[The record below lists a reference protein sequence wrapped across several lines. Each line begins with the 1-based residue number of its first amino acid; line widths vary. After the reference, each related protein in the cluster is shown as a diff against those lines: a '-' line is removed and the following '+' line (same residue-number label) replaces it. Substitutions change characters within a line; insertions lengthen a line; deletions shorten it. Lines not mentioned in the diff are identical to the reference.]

1 MKPFFSILI
10 PVFNQVGLMDR
21 CIASIT
27 GQTFGEF
34 EVILVDDGSTDA
46 SYDMC
51 MEFCKKDDRFR
62 ILQHPKNASLL
73 AARLTGMKDAKG
85 GYILFVDSDDYL
97 EKDSLELLHKSLT
110 EKPVDILRFGYI
122 KEFMDIVKKGF
133 GLKPQDEEVL
143 PLQTDDP
150 LRAILTEQMV
160 PNVWK
165 NCYSAAVI
173 KKAAERVEPFYCNMG
188 EDVYWSTV
196 LFTCAENDGTL
207 DKCLYHY
214 IIGAGMSTTSG
225 NQTVE
230 KLQTHANNIKFCI
243 DHLREYVK
251 KYAPEYLDL
260 LEEKFIV
267 MNCFILLMFCKDETD
282 YRKIVNFIKVFDTEE
297 LAPVFDYGCN
307 KVLSFKFREQY
318 KITDEML
325 DKLGVE
331 YPKFSMK

>member
-10 PVFNQVGLMDR
+10 PVFNQVGLMDG

-51 MEFCKKDDRFR
+51 MDFCRKDDRFR

-73 AARLTGMKDAKG
+73 AARLTGMKDIKG
-85 GYILFVDSDDYL
+85 DYVLFVDSDDYL
-97 EKDSLELLHKSLT
+97 EKDSLELLHNSLT

-122 KEFMDIVKKGF
+122 KEFIDSVKTGF
-133 GLKPQDEEVL
+133 GLKPVDQEVL
-143 PLQTDDP
+143 PLHTDNP
-150 LRAILTEQMV
+150 LRAILTDEMV

-196 LFTCAENDGTL
+196 LFSCAESDGTL

-214 IIGAGMSTTSG
+214 IIGAGMSTTST

-230 KLQTHANNIKFCI
+230 KLQTHVNNIKFCI
-243 DHLREYVK
+243 DHLREYVQ

-260 LEEKFIV
+260 MEEKFV
-267 MNCFILLMFCKDETD
+267 TMNCFVLLMFSKDETD
-282 YRKIVNFIKVFDTEE
+282 YRKVVNFIKVFDTEE
-297 LAPVFDYGCN
+297 LARVFDYGCN
-307 KVLSFKFREQY
+307 KLLSFKFREQY
-318 KITDEML
+318 RITDEML
-325 DKLGVE
+325 DNLGVK
-331 YPKFSMK
+331 YDKFSMK

>member
-10 PVFNQVGLMDR
+10 PVFNQVGLMDG
-21 CIASIT
+21 CIASLT
-27 GQTFGEF
+27 AQTFGEF

-62 ILQHPKNASLL
+62 ILRHPKNASLL

-85 GYILFVDSDDYL
+85 DYTLFVDSDDYL
-97 EKDSLELLHKSLT
+97 EKDSLELLHRSLT
-110 EKPVDILRFGYI
+110 ENPVDILRFGYV
-122 KEFMDIVKKGF
+122 KEFMDTVKTGF
-133 GLKPQDEEVL
+133 GLKPQNEDVL
-143 PLQTDDP
+143 PLHTDNP
-150 LRAILTEQMV
+150 LRAILTDEMV

-188 EDVYWSTV
+188 EDVFWSTV
-196 LFTCAENDGTL
+196 LFSCAGSDGTL

-214 IIGAGMSTTSG
+214 IIGSGMSTTST

-230 KLQTHANNIKFCI
+230 KLQTHVNNIKFCI
-243 DHLREYVK
+243 DHLREYVR

-260 LEEKFIV
+260 MEEKFIT
-267 MNCFILLMFCKDETD
+267 MNCFILLMFTKDETD
-282 YRKIVNFIKVFDTEE
+282 YRKVVNFIKVFDTDE
-297 LAPVFDYGCN
+297 LARVFDYGCN
-307 KVLSFKFREQY
+307 KLLSFKFRDQY

-325 DKLGVE
+325 DKLGVQYE
-331 YPKFSMK
+331 KFSMK